1 MSIGHIQNEFQ
12 KSRPQLNNRSAFT
25 QQNTQQ
31 SRPTIPTVFEQ
42 QSNIGNNIN
51 MNNPYSNNIQSVST
65 KLNQTVSNAFDNIN
79 KQREMI
85 EQKPAHINFQDS
97 SLEKNNNDIQRN
109 YEEML
114 KNRGNINIPPPP
126 SSSTTSISMTM
137 PEQMNSDINMDQLK
151 GDAEYLSFFSNTS
164 ITEPSNI
171 YSMSNGDNM
180 NFQDLVKSSGNITSE
195 LEQSFKQ
202 TNVSNTNNNI
212 NTTNNN
218 INNHNNNINNHNSNI
233 NNHNNNVNKSKTKIL
248 YFNTKFR
255 PNYVGTKSTDYIQPI
270 YYPLKNI
277 ISSRLVSIELPQSI
291 YLFSGIE
298 GTNIFGYTMD
308 NINYVVKIPDGTY
321 NKEEFIRM
329 INENDIVNSRL
340 EFSIDTYSGK
350 MKIKSKDESNFTINF
365 GLGNSEYERNLGW
378 IIGYRNKTY
387 ESGNEYISEG
397 VYMNKVGRYYY
408 FTMNDYNINKNEGV
422 IVLMSNGYLDQNLF
436 GRITEDGLLKGEI
449 MKREYHE
456 PVLINKIGV
465 KLINEYGEVVNMN
478 NMDYTFGIEFEMVE

>member
-1 MSIGHIQNEFQ
+1 ME
-12 KSRPQLNNRSAFT
+12 
-25 QQNTQQ
+25 
-31 SRPTIPTVFEQ
+31 
-42 QSNIGNNIN
+42 
-51 MNNPYSNNIQSVST
+51 
-65 KLNQTVSNAFDNIN
+65 
-79 KQREMI
+79 
-85 EQKPAHINFQDS
+85 
-97 SLEKNNNDIQRN
+97 
-109 YEEML
+109 
-114 KNRGNINIPPPP
+114 
-126 SSSTTSISMTM
+126 
-137 PEQMNSDINMDQLK
+137 QLK
-151 GDAEYLSFFSNTS
+151 GEPEYLSFFSNTS

-171 YSMSNGDNM
+171 YSMTNGDNM
-180 NFQDLVKSSGNITSE
+180 NFQDLVKSSNNTTSE

-202 TNVSNTNNNI
+202 TNIPNINNNI

-218 INNHNNNINNHNSNI
+218 INNHSSNNNSNNINNHSS
-233 NNHNNNVNKSKTKIL
+233 NNNSVNKSKTKIL

-387 ESGNEYISEG
+387 ENGNEYISEG
-397 VYMNKVGRYYY
+397 VYMNNVGRYYY

-422 IVLMSNGYLDQNLF
+422 IVLMSNSYLDQNLF